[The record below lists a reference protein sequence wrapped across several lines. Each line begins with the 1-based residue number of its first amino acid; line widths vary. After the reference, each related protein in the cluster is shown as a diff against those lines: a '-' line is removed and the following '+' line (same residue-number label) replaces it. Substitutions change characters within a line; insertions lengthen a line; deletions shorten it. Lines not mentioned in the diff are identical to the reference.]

1 MNNRQYLNACGSL
14 RHDDDEE
21 EKSCENGV
29 WERRE
34 RKERNWK
41 REWEYFYGYKNL
53 HNVLDIKPSR
63 KQFALHISLDFQR
76 TKKITWREWEREE
89 IRFIVLLGQ
98 LLCIFIFCL
107 DKVFIK
113 KKKLCKNYFFCHEH
127 EWECVCVLVCIRA
140 RYSFGV
146 VYHLKKIEW

>member
-1 MNNRQYLNACGSL
+1 MKKKKVVKMVCEREEREKKEIERGNESIFMVIKICIMCSTSSHLANSL
-14 RHDDDEE
+14 HCTFHLI
-21 EKSCENGV
+21 S
-29 WERRE
+29 
-34 RKERNWK
+34 KEW
-41 REWEYFYGYKNL
+41 
-53 HNVLDIKPSR
+53 
-63 KQFALHISLDFQR
+63 
-76 TKKITWREWEREE
+76 KKITWREWEREE

-127 EWECVCVLVCIRA
+127 EWECVCVCVLVCVRA
-140 RYSFGV
+140 RYSFSI